1 MRGLNILTIVIIAIF
16 TTSCSSLIST
26 SNAKSSY
33 VPLERSYYTQGSI
46 INKQLYAE
54 RKAEEVKPVK
64 VEREKTAIEELNEI
78 HDMAMSSFVSKI
90 LSEAETYLGTPYRF
104 GGTTRSGIDC
114 SSFVQQVFE
123 MFDYQLP
130 RVSSAQAKEG
140 TEITKE
146 DLRAGD
152 LVFFST
158 SGRGRVS
165 HVGIV
170 HSIREDGEIEFI
182 HASTS
187 QGVTVTP
194 LSDSYWSK
202 RYLYAKR
209 ILD

>member
-1 MRGLNILTIVIIAIF
+1 MRGINTLIFIVCGIF
-16 TTSCSSLIST
+16 ATSCSSLVST
-26 SNAKSSY
+26 SSAKSDY
-33 VPLERSYYTQGSI
+33 IPLERSYYTQGSI
-46 INKQLYAE
+46 INKQLFAE
-54 RKAEEVKPVK
+54 RKAEEVKTVK

-78 HDMAMSSFVSKI
+78 HEMTMSSFVSKI

-114 SSFVQQVFE
+114 SAFVQRVFE
-123 MFDYQLP
+123 IFDYQLP

-140 TEITKE
+140 TEIPKE
-146 DLRAGD
+146 ELRAGD

-158 SGRGRVS
+158 TGRGRVS

-170 HSIREDGEIEFI
+170 HSVREDGEIEFI

-194 LSDSYWSK
+194 LSDTYWAK